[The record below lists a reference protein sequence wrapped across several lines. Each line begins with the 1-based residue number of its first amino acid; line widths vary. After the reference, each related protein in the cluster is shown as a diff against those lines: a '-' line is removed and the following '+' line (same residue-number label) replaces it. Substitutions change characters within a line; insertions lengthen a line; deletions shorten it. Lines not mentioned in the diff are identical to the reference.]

1 MNPSLELGPILRSLR
16 HHKGTFSLLVLEV
29 ALGFVMLTHTLIMA
43 RYYFRL
49 HVHPTGMPEDEL
61 VVARRR
67 FLHPR
72 DADAAR
78 ATVRADLAA
87 LAGTGAAVA
96 AIDIAPLPNSADFPT
111 VLARPGDAREHLGWS
126 VRATSDIA
134 AALGL
139 EVVAGTGLDAVKGGH
154 YADGATPVLLTWT
167 VAEQLFGTAA
177 AAVGKDVDGSTF
189 GRGRVAGVV
198 RDFAFRGSW
207 VPAAMSIVVVAAE
220 PITEHE
226 LVYVMRAAGGR
237 RAAVVE
243 AATRALAGTADADST
258 VVVKG
263 LDRNATRF
271 ATISQGAVIIALW
284 TGFLVVAVA
293 LAGSLA
299 LASFSVAERTRQIGV
314 RRALGASRSEIVR
327 YLPAREPDPDGVRPG
342 ARAGAGGGAEPGAA
356 ADHVG
361 ADADPAGSAD
371 LDGDL
376 HRHRAALGAGAGPA
390 GGRDSSLGG
399 DENAVIMVAP

>member
-1 MNPSLELGPILRSLR
+1 MNAALEVGPILRSLR

-29 ALGFVMLTHTLIMA
+29 ALGFVMLTHTLILA

-49 HVHPTGMPEDEL
+49 HVFATGMPEDEL

-72 DADAAR
+72 EADAAR
-78 ATVRADLAA
+78 ATLRADLAT

-96 AIDIAPLPNSADFPT
+96 AIDTAPLPNSADFPT
-111 VLARPGDAREHLGWS
+111 VLARPGDPREHMGWS

-154 YADGATPVLLTWT
+154 DADGATAVLLTRSA
-167 VAEQLFGTAA
+167 AEQVFGTAGA
-177 AAVGKDVDGSTF
+177 ALGREVDGSTF
-189 GRGRVAGVV
+189 GRGRVTGVV

-207 VPAAMSIVVVAAE
+207 VPAAMIVAVIAAE

-226 LVYVMRAAGGR
+226 LVYVVHAASGR
-237 RAAVVE
+237 RAAVVA
-243 AATRALAGTADADST
+243 AATRALAGGADADST

-314 RRALGASRSEIVR
+314 RRALGASRKVIVR
-327 YLPAREPDPDGVRPG
+327 YLPAREPDPDGLRPG
-342 ARAGAGGGAEPGAA
+342 AGAGPGGGDEPGAA

-361 ADADPAGSAD
+361 SDADPTGSAGI
-371 LDGDL
+371 DGDL
-376 HRHRAALGAGAGPA
+376 HRKRAALGAGAGPA
-390 GGRDSSLGG
+390 GGRDSSLGR
-399 DENAVIMVAP
+399 DENTVIIVAP

>member
-1 MNPSLELGPILRSLR
+1 MNPALEVGPILRSLR

-29 ALGFVMLTHTLIMA
+29 ALGFVMLTHTLILA

-49 HVHPTGMPEDEL
+49 HVYPTGMREDEL
-61 VVARRR
+61 VVARRL

-72 DADAAR
+72 DPEAAR
-78 ATVRADLAA
+78 ATARADLAT

-96 AIDIAPLPNSADFPT
+96 AIDTAPLPSSAAFPA
-111 VLARPGDAREHLGWS
+111 VLTRPGDPREQLGWS
-126 VRATSDIA
+126 VRATSGIA

-139 EVVAGTGLDAVKGGH
+139 EVVAGTGLDGVKGGH

-167 VAEQLFGTAA
+167 AAEKVFGTAGA
-177 AAVGKDVDGSTF
+177 ALGRDVDGSTF
-189 GRGRVAGVV
+189 GHGRVTGVV

-207 VPAAMSIVVVAAE
+207 VPAAMSIAVVAAE

-226 LVYVMRAAGGR
+226 LVYVMHAPGGR
-237 RAAVVE
+237 RAAVIE
-243 AATRALAGTADADST
+243 SATRALAGTTDADST
-258 VVVKG
+258 IVVKG
-263 LDRNATRF
+263 LDRSTTRF

-314 RRALGASRSEIVR
+314 RRALGASRKQIVR
-327 YLPAREPDPDGVRPG
+327 TFLLENLILTGLGLALGLVLAVALNEVLRRIMSDLKLTPPEVLASMAIFIVTGLLSALVPARR
-342 ARAGAGGGAEPGAA
+342 AA
-356 ADHVG
+356 AI
-361 ADADPAGSAD
+361 PPW
-371 LDGDL
+371 
-376 HRHRAALGAGAGPA
+376 AATRTL
-390 GGRDSSLGG
+390 
-399 DENAVIMVAP
+399 

>member
-1 MNPSLELGPILRSLR
+1 MSPALEVGPILRSLR

-29 ALGFVMLTHTLIMA
+29 ALGFVMLTHTLILA

-49 HVHPTGMPEDEL
+49 HIYPTGLPEDEL

-78 ATVRADLAA
+78 ATVRADLAT

-111 VLARPGDAREHLGWS
+111 VLARPGDAREHLTWS
-126 VRATSDIA
+126 VRATSDIV

-139 EVVAGTGLDAVKGGH
+139 EVVAGTGLDGVKGGH
-154 YADGATPVLLTWT
+154 YADGATAVLLTRS
-167 VAEQLFGTAA
+167 VAEQVFGTAGA
-177 AAVGKDVDGSTF
+177 ALGKDVNGNTF
-189 GRGRVAGVV
+189 GRGRVTGVV

-207 VPAAMSIVVVAAE
+207 VPAAMMISVVAAE
-220 PITEHE
+220 PVTEHE
-226 LVYVMRAAGGR
+226 LVYVMRAAGR
-237 RAAVVE
+237 PRAAGVE

-258 VVVKG
+258 IVVTG

-314 RRALGASRSEIVR
+314 RRALGASRKVIVR
-327 YLPAREPDPDGVRPG
+327 TFLLENLILTAFGLALGLGLAVAMNQVLRRIMSDLTLTPQEVLASMAIFIGSGLLSALVPARR
-342 ARAGAGGGAEPGAA
+342 AA
-356 ADHVG
+356 AI
-361 ADADPAGSAD
+361 PPW
-371 LDGDL
+371 
-376 HRHRAALGAGAGPA
+376 AATRTL
-390 GGRDSSLGG
+390 
-399 DENAVIMVAP
+399 

>member
-1 MNPSLELGPILRSLR
+1 MNPALEAGPILRSLR

-49 HVHPTGMPEDEL
+49 HVSPTGMREDEL

-72 DADAAR
+72 DTEVAR

-87 LAGTGAAVA
+87 LAGTGAPVA
-96 AIDIAPLPNSADFPT
+96 AIDAAPLPNSADFPT
-111 VLARPGDAREHLGWS
+111 VLTRPGDRRETLAWS
-126 VRATSDIA
+126 VRATSGIA
-134 AALGL
+134 PALGL
-139 EVVAGTGLDAVKGGH
+139 QVVAGTGLDGVTGGR
-154 YADGATPVLLTWT
+154 YADGATAVLLTWT
-167 VAEQLFGTAA
+167 AAEKVFGTAGA
-177 AAVGKDVDGSTF
+177 ALGRDVHGSTF
-189 GRGRVAGVV
+189 GRGRVTGVV

-207 VPAAMSIVVVAAE
+207 VPGATSITVVAAE

-226 LVYVMRAAGGR
+226 LVYVMHVAGGNRAALVG
-237 RAAVVE
+237 

-258 VVVKG
+258 IVVNG
-263 LDRNATRF
+263 LDRNTTRF
-271 ATISQGAVIIALW
+271 STISQGAVIIALW

-314 RRALGASRSEIVR
+314 RRALGASRGEIVR
-327 YLPAREPDPDGVRPG
+327 YFLLENLILTGFGLALGLGLAVAMNQVLRRIMSDLTLTPQEVLASMAIFIGSGLLSALVPARR
-342 ARAGAGGGAEPGAA
+342 AA
-356 ADHVG
+356 AI
-361 ADADPAGSAD
+361 PPW
-371 LDGDL
+371 
-376 HRHRAALGAGAGPA
+376 AATRTL
-390 GGRDSSLGG
+390 
-399 DENAVIMVAP
+399 